1 MATVTRENIGTL
13 HDKITVKLLKDDYMP
28 SFEKTLKQYA
38 KTANVPGFRKGMV
51 PTGMIRKMYGPSVFN
66 EEVIRVAGKELE
78 TYMKNERIAIFAQPM
93 ILPPENDYHLSMA
106 NPTDVDFTFEIGLKP
121 EFDVESVIKASK
133 LTRYKIPVTE
143 KMMDDEMDRIKRRS
157 GKVDAQLE
165 VTDKENIIYST
176 YELCDADG
184 NVANGSE
191 KVEDTE
197 VLDKMPK
204 KLQEMLMGKKPEET
218 LVFTPASVCTEEELA
233 GYLKGLKLD
242 AAAASQTCKMTIT
255 KVGHLIPAEMG
266 SELYEKVFPGK
277 TINNETEFREL
288 VKVELEKEFD
298 RIAGERLHN
307 EMFELLVHNT
317 PIQLPETFLK
327 RWMREGGEKMKTAE
341 EVENE
346 FPGFEHQLRWQL
358 ISDTIMGKN
367 GINVTRDEVITDVK
381 TRVLAYFGM
390 GPDDEDETPWMDGYL
405 KTLTKD
411 EKMMDETYR
420 RLLFGRLFSFLE
432 TQFATEHQ
440 EIDEEGFF
448 KLADAHAMHH
458 HHDHSH
464 DHHHAH

>member
-13 HDKITVKLLKDDYMP
+13 HDKITVKLAKDDYMQ

-51 PTGMIRKMYGPSVFN
+51 PAGMIRKMYGQSVFN
-66 EEVIRVAGKELE
+66 EEVIKVAGKELE

-93 ILPPENDYHLSMA
+93 ILPPENDYTLSMT
-106 NPTDVDFTFEIGLKP
+106 NPTDVDFSFEIGLKP
-121 EFDVESVIKASK
+121 EFDVETVIKTSK
-133 LTRYKIPVTE
+133 LTRYKIPVTD
-143 KMMDDEMDRIKRRS
+143 KMMDDELERIKRRS

-184 NVANGSE
+184 NVISGSE

-197 VLDKMPK
+197 VLDKMPAQLK
-204 KLQEMLMGKKPEET
+204 EMLMGKKPEDT
-218 LVFTPASVCTEEELA
+218 LVFSPAAVCTPDELA

-242 AAAASQTCKMTIT
+242 AEAATQTCKMTIT
-255 KVGHLIPAEMG
+255 KVGHLIPAEIG
-266 SELYEKVFPGK
+266 SELYEQVFPGK
-277 TINNETEFREL
+277 GISNETEFREL
-288 VKVELEKEFD
+288 IKAELEKEFD

-317 PIQLPETFLK
+317 PITLPETFLK
-327 RWMREGGEKMKTAE
+327 RWMREGGEKMKTAQ

-367 GINVTRDEVITDVK
+367 GINVTRNEVLSDIK

-405 KTLTKD
+405 KNLAKD
-411 EKMMDETYR
+411 EKMMDETFR

-432 TQFATEHQ
+432 TQFATDIQ

-458 HHDHSH
+458 HH
-464 DHHHAH
+464 AH

>member
-13 HDKITVKLLKDDYMP
+13 HDKITVKLAKDDYMQ

-51 PTGMIRKMYGPSVFN
+51 PTGMIRKMYGQSVFN
-66 EEVIRVAGKELE
+66 EEVIKVAGKELE

-93 ILPPENDYHLSMA
+93 ILPPENDYTLSMT
-106 NPTDVDFTFEIGLKP
+106 NPTDVDFSFEIGLKP
-121 EFDVESVIKASK
+121 EFDVETVIKTSK
-133 LTRYKIPVTE
+133 LTRYKIPVTD
-143 KMMDDEMDRIKRRS
+143 KMMDDELERIKRRS

-184 NVANGSE
+184 NVISGSE

-197 VLDKMPK
+197 VLDKMPAQLK
-204 KLQEMLMGKKPEET
+204 EMLMGKKPEDT
-218 LVFTPASVCTEEELA
+218 LVFSPAAVCTPDELA

-242 AAAASQTCKMTIT
+242 AEAATQNCKMTIT
-255 KVGHLIPAEMG
+255 KVGHLIPAELG

-277 TINNETEFREL
+277 GISNETEFREL
-288 VKVELEKEFD
+288 IKAELEKEFD

-317 PIQLPETFLK
+317 PITLPETFLK
-327 RWMREGGEKMKTAE
+327 RWMREGGEKMKTAQ

-367 GINVTRDEVITDVK
+367 GINVTRNEVLSDIK

-405 KTLTKD
+405 KNLAKD

-432 TQFATEHQ
+432 TQFATDIQ

-458 HHDHSH
+458 HHDH
-464 DHHHAH
+464 HHAH

>member
-13 HDKITVKLLKDDYMP
+13 HDKITVKLAKDDYMQ

-51 PTGMIRKMYGPSVFN
+51 PTGMIRKMYGQSVFN
-66 EEVIRVAGKELE
+66 EEVIKVAGKELE

-93 ILPPENDYHLSMA
+93 ILPPENDYTLSMA
-106 NPTDVDFTFEIGLKP
+106 NPTDVDFSFEIGLKP
-121 EFDVESVIKASK
+121 EFDVETVIKTSK
-133 LTRYKIPVTE
+133 LTRYKIPVTD
-143 KMMDDEMDRIKRRS
+143 KMMDDELERIKRRS

-184 NVANGSE
+184 NVISGSE

-197 VLDKMPK
+197 VLDKMPAQLK
-204 KLQEMLMGKKPEET
+204 EMLMGKKPEDT
-218 LVFTPASVCTEEELA
+218 LVFSPAAVCTPDELA

-242 AAAASQTCKMTIT
+242 AEAATQNCKMTIT
-255 KVGHLIPAEMG
+255 KVGHLIPAELG

-277 TINNETEFREL
+277 GISNETEFREL
-288 VKVELEKEFD
+288 VKAELEKEFD

-317 PIQLPETFLK
+317 PITLPETFLK
-327 RWMREGGEKMKTAE
+327 RWMREGGEKMKTAQ

-367 GINVTRDEVITDVK
+367 GINVTRNEVLSDIK

-405 KTLTKD
+405 KNLAKD

-432 TQFATEHQ
+432 TQFATDIQ

-458 HHDHSH
+458 HHDH
-464 DHHHAH
+464 HHAH

>member
-13 HDKITVKLLKDDYMP
+13 HDKITVKLEKNDYMQ

-51 PTGMIRKMYGPSVFN
+51 PAGMIRKMYGPSVFN
-66 EEVIRVAGKELE
+66 EEVIKVAGKELE

-93 ILPPENDYHLSMA
+93 ILPPENDHHLSMS
-106 NPTDVDFTFEIGLKP
+106 NPTDVDFTFEIGVKP
-121 EFDVESVIKASK
+121 DFDVNSVIKSSK

-184 NVANGSE
+184 NVASGSE

-197 VLDKMPK
+197 VLDKMPA
-204 KLQEMLMGKKPEET
+204 KLQEMLMGNKPEDT

-242 AAAASQTCKMTIT
+242 AEAASQTCKMTIT

-288 VKVELEKEFD
+288 VKAELEKEFD

-327 RWMREGGEKMKTAE
+327 RWIREGGEKMKSAQE
-341 EVENE
+341 AENE
-346 FPGFEHQLRWQL
+346 YPGFEHQLRWQL
-358 ISDTIMGKN
+358 ISDTIMGRN

-381 TRVLAYFGM
+381 IRVLAYFGL
-390 GPDDEDETPWMDGYL
+390 GADDEDETPWMDGYL

-432 TQFATEHQ
+432 TQFATDHK

-458 HHDHSH
+458 HH
-464 DHHHAH
+464 HAH